1 MITTEIKQKLSA
13 LQKPAITL
21 ELHDET
27 RNSKFGGLP
36 SVESAKFEWPT
47 YDGNPLAFLGQIDLE
62 EMAEVHRYDW
72 LPGSGY
78 LLFFYDMI
86 ELVMGMQPEE
96 HDGWRVI
103 YQEKPDACAD
113 YPADIDVEARFE
125 ERFLIGNFIS
135 RQPAYR
141 YDYDRPEATW
151 YGLTA
156 LEYDDFGHIIYE
168 EFMSTSPFHQF
179 SGSAIQQRYSGKE
192 MEHMLT
198 IHAQQATGKEPE
210 EMEFDQHS
218 SAENENGDWTLLFQI
233 GTDKACAD
241 GFEFLDE
248 SKLCFYVQKEKA
260 SKKNFNDCWM
270 VMEML
275 G

>member
-1 MITTEIKQKLSA
+1 
-13 LQKPAITL
+13 
-21 ELHDET
+21 
-27 RNSKFGGLP
+27 
-36 SVESAKFEWPT
+36 
-47 YDGNPLAFLGQIDLE
+47 
-62 EMAEVHRYDW
+62 
-72 LPGSGY
+72 
-78 LLFFYDMI
+78 
-86 ELVMGMQPEE
+86 
-96 HDGWRVI
+96 
-103 YQEKPDACAD
+103 
-113 YPADIDVEARFE
+113 
-125 ERFLIGNFIS
+125 
-135 RQPAYR
+135 
-141 YDYDRPEATW
+141 
-151 YGLTA
+151 
-156 LEYDDFGHIIYE
+156 
-168 EFMSTSPFHQF
+168 MSTSPFHQF

-210 EMEFDQHS
+210 ELEFDKHS

-233 GTDKACAD
+233 GTDKASAD